1 MSRLEELLYSA
12 EEHGKRQQ
20 MFKELKK
27 VKTENPKLSSRT
39 TIRTSISKCNENMKK
54 SKVIQALTAQAN
66 ADKAKAMMALD
77 LLENQAVGIGD
88 HTVNDFMKD
97 ATEALELLTDAD
109 DRLETLDKYWGEHG
123 SLPF

>member
-1 MSRLEELLYSA
+1 
-12 EEHGKRQQ
+12 
-20 MFKELKK
+20 
-27 VKTENPKLSSRT
+27 
-39 TIRTSISKCNENMKK
+39 MKK

-109 DRLETLDKYWGEHG
+109 DRLETLNRYWGEQP
-123 SLPF
+123 LPF

>member
-1 MSRLEELLYSA
+1 
-12 EEHGKRQQ
+12 
-20 MFKELKK
+20 
-27 VKTENPKLSSRT
+27 
-39 TIRTSISKCNENMKK
+39 MKK

-97 ATEALELLTDAD
+97 ATEALTLLTDAAVSYTH
-109 DRLETLDKYWGEHG
+109 LTLPTTPYV
-123 SLPF
+123 

>member
-1 MSRLEELLYSA
+1 
-12 EEHGKRQQ
+12 
-20 MFKELKK
+20 
-27 VKTENPKLSSRT
+27 
-39 TIRTSISKCNENMKK
+39 MKK

-97 ATEALELLTDAD
+97 ATEALNLLAEAD
-109 DRLETLDKYWGEHG
+109 DRLETLNRYWGDQP
-123 SLPF
+123 LPF

>member
-1 MSRLEELLYSA
+1 
-12 EEHGKRQQ
+12 
-20 MFKELKK
+20 
-27 VKTENPKLSSRT
+27 
-39 TIRTSISKCNENMKK
+39 MKK
-54 SKVIQALTAQAN
+54 SKVIEALTAQAN

-109 DRLETLDKYWGEHG
+109 DRLETLNRYWGDQP
-123 SLPF
+123 LPF

>member
-1 MSRLEELLYSA
+1 
-12 EEHGKRQQ
+12 
-20 MFKELKK
+20 
-27 VKTENPKLSSRT
+27 
-39 TIRTSISKCNENMKK
+39 MKK

-66 ADKAKAMMALD
+66 ADKAKALMALD

-109 DRLETLDKYWGEHG
+109 DRLETLNRYWGEQP
-123 SLPF
+123 LPF